1 MGALPRD
8 GDAYDDEKPRHE
20 VIINSELIV
29 MKYVVTQK
37 VYELV
42 MGSNPSKPQGADYPV
57 NKVSWY
63 DAVRFA
69 NALSQKC
76 DLEEAYAINGEDV
89 TCHWSANGWRL
100 PTEAEWE
107 YLARG
112 GEEHLYSGSDDID
125 EVAWYGHRY

>member
-1 MGALPRD
+1 MLLPNDDRAL
-8 GDAYDDEKPRHE
+8 EKESPRHE

-57 NKVSWY
+57 NKVNWY
-63 DAVRFA
+63 DAVRFV

-76 DLEEAYAINGEDV
+76 DLEDAYTINGEDV

-100 PTEAEWE
+100 PTEAEWKHCNE
-107 YLARG
+107 
-112 GEEHLYSGSDDID
+112 GEKNTSIR
-125 EVAWYGHRY
+125 VAMIF